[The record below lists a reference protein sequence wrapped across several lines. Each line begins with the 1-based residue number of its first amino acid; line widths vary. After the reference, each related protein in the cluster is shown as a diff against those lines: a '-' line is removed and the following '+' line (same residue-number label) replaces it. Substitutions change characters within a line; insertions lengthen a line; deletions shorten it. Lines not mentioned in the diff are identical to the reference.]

1 MKKISNK
8 LISLLASAAIIPM
21 LLYGIMSIWTSRTA
35 TIKTIIEGNLRVAK
49 RAASEIGLYIT
60 NSENILRSLEENIS
74 RADLEDWQ
82 KERVIKNYV
91 LNFREFQE
99 IHLTDIEGNVIVS
112 SRPTREKTDNSLTP
126 SLIKGNLGGFMEQGI
141 EVALKGKVF
150 KSNVF
155 ISPNLIPVMVISI
168 PIYSLNKID
177 GALVAVI
184 NLVSMWN
191 LVDEIKIG
199 ESGYTYVVSSS
210 GVLIAH
216 GRGDEKARVLRH
228 EKFNDF
234 EIVKKALT
242 GKSVSSIYINKS
254 GEKVLGV
261 ATPITQAGWVVV
273 IEQPT
278 KEALEAT
285 RLMTIH
291 LIGLIVSA
299 LLVMITLGIK
309 GSNKI
314 IEPLRELIKGT
325 KELSKGSLNYRVKI
339 DTEDE
344 FKELGNAF
352 NSMAQDL
359 TELQEE
365 IKQNER
371 STTFG
376 KIAAGLVH
384 DLKHPIKTIENSSK
398 LIEKK
403 FSDPEYIQTF
413 QKVVEREFSNINRFL
428 DDLYNLTHQ
437 TRLVIIKLDITNE
450 LKDAIE
456 SFKDEA
462 DKKNIS
468 ICLSIPPEIPKML
481 GDKFALQRVFKNIIS
496 NAIDAIGQK
505 GELKIIASEVLKESG
520 DGLKKNI
527 SISFIDNGCGIA
539 PERLNALFTEYV
551 TSKGKGLGLGLAISK
566 KTISELG
573 GNIEV
578 ESKEG
583 IGTTFIITLPAE

>member
-21 LLYGIMSIWTSRTA
+21 LVYGIVSIWASRSTA
-35 TIKTIIEGNLRVAK
+35 IRTITQGNLRVAK
-49 RAASEIGLYIT
+49 RAAEEIGLYIK
-60 NSENILRSLEENIS
+60 NSEDILKSLAENIS
-74 RADLEDWQ
+74 RADLAEWQ

-99 IHLTDIEGNVIVS
+99 IHLTDIKGNIVVS
-112 SRPTREKTDNSLTP
+112 SRPGRDNTL
-126 SLIKGNLGGFMEQGI
+126 KGDVGGFMDQGI
-141 EVALKGKVF
+141 KSALKGNIF

-155 ISPNLIPVMVISI
+155 ISPNLIPVMILAI
-168 PIYSLNKID
+168 PLYSLNKIE
-177 GALVAVI
+177 GALVSVI

-199 ESGYTYVVSSS
+199 KSGYTYVVSSS

-228 EKFNDF
+228 ERFDDL
-234 EIVKKALT
+234 EIVKKVLE
-242 GKSVSSIYINKS
+242 GKSFSSIYINKS
-254 GEKVLGV
+254 GNEVLGV
-261 ATPITQAGWVVV
+261 AMPISETGWAVV

-291 LIGLIVSA
+291 LIGLIVLS
-299 LLVMITLGIK
+299 LLVMVFLGIK
-309 GSNKI
+309 GSKKI
-314 IEPLRELIKGT
+314 IEPLRELMKGT
-325 KELSKGSLNYRVKI
+325 RELSKGILNYRVKI
-339 DTEDE
+339 NTEDE

-352 NSMAQDL
+352 NSMAGEL

-365 IKQNER
+365 IKRGER
-371 STTFG
+371 SATFG

-403 FSDPEYIQTF
+403 FNDPEYLTTF
-413 QKVVEREFSNINRFL
+413 RKVVEREFSNINRFL

-437 TRLVIIKLDITNE
+437 TKLVVIKLNVANE
-450 LKDAIE
+450 LKEAVE

-468 ICLSIPPEIPKML
+468 IDLSIPPQIPKML

-496 NAIDAIGQK
+496 NAIDAISEK
-505 GELKIIASEVLKESG
+505 GEIKIIASEILKDSG
-520 DGLKKNI
+520 DGARKNV
-527 SISFIDNGCGIA
+527 SIAFIDNGCGISS
-539 PERLNALFTEYV
+539 EKLKTLFTEY
-551 TSKGKGLGLGLAISK
+551 TTTKRKGLGLGLAISK
-566 KTISELG
+566 KTVDELG
-573 GNIEV
+573 GSIEV

-583 IGTTFIITLPAE
+583 IGTTFTVTLPAED

>member
-21 LLYGIMSIWTSRTA
+21 LLYGLVSLRTSRDTA
-35 TIKTIIEGNLRVAK
+35 IKTTTEGNLRIAK
-49 RAASEIGLYIT
+49 RAASEISLYIT
-60 NSENILRSLEENIS
+60 NSENILKSLAENIS
-74 RADLEDWQ
+74 RADLADWQ

-99 IHLTDIEGNVIVS
+99 IHLTDVEGNVIVS
-112 SRPTREKTDNSLTP
+112 SRPPREKTDNSLSP
-126 SLIKGNLGGFMEQGI
+126 PLIKGDLEGFMKQGI
-141 EVALKGKVF
+141 EVTLKGKVF

-168 PIYSLNKID
+168 PVYSLNKID
-177 GALVAVI
+177 GVLVAVI

-228 EKFNDF
+228 EKFNDL

-254 GEKVLGV
+254 GEEVLGV
-261 ATPITQAGWVVV
+261 ATPTAQAGWVVV

-291 LIGLIVSA
+291 LIGLIVLA

-309 GSNKI
+309 GSKRI

-325 KELSKGSLNYRVKI
+325 KELSRGSLNYRVKI

-344 FKELGNAF
+344 FKELGDAF
-352 NSMAQDL
+352 NSMAQNL
-359 TELQEE
+359 TGLQEE
-365 IKQNER
+365 IKRNER

-437 TRLVIIKLDITNE
+437 TRLVIIKLDIANE

-468 ICLSIPPEIPKML
+468 ISLTIPPEIPKML

-505 GELKIIASEVLKESG
+505 GELKIIASEVLKESK

-539 PERLNALFTEYV
+539 PERLTALFTEYV

-566 KTISELG
+566 KTINELG
-573 GNIEV
+573 GNVEV

-583 IGTTFIITLPAE
+583 TGTAFIITLSAE